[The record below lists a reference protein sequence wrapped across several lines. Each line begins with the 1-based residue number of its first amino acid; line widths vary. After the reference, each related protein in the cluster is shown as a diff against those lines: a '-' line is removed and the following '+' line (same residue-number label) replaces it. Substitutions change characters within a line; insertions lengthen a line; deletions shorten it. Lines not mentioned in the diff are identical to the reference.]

1 MLSSSWCIIFRC
13 SCGYIY
19 TIFKSTCLKSISG
32 SPREKNSTP
41 GRLRGMLY
49 ARRKLCQPDLSKPGR
64 CGRFCSP
71 STLKSSCSEDSVQTV
86 PWPRATCVWQQ
97 GQQEGWWALYR
108 ESAKC
113 SNAFSFFPLSFY
125 SFLYT
130 FLLNVPLSAPRLSY
144 CPQHLLSY
152 CLLSSWWE
160 DNDLVSFPHS
170 SDVSGAALIFQ
181 LLYYMIKSVVVTDR
195 PACTV
200 EAPGVTGSTGPSGI
214 HSHYSYTLYIPI
226 RI

>member
-1 MLSSSWCIIFRC
+1 MVIFTQFSNRPAW
-13 SCGYIY
+13 SLY
-19 TIFKSTCLKSISG
+19 L
-32 SPREKNSTP
+32 EAP
-41 GRLRGMLY
+41 GRKTAPLGDRGGCSVPEGGFASWTSASLG
-49 ARRKLCQPDLSKPGR
+49 AVDG
-64 CGRFCSP
+64 FCSP
-71 STLKSSCSEDSVQTV
+71 STLTSSCSENSVQTV
-86 PWPRATCVWQQ
+86 PWPRVMCVWQQ
-97 GQQEGWWALYR
+97 GQQEGWWVLYG

-152 CLLSSWWE
+152 CLLFSWWE
-160 DNDLVSFPHS
+160 DNDLVSSPHS
-170 SDVSGAALIFQ
+170 SDVSGAALISQ
-181 LLYYMIKSVVVTDR
+181 LLHYMIKSVVVTDR
-195 PACTV
+195 PARTV

-226 RI
+226 SI